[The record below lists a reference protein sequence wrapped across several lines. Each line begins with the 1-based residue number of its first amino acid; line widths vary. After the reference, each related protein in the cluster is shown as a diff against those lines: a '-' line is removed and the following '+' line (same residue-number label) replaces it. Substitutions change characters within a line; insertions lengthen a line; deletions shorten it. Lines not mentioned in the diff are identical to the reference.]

1 MAGVARPQPRLQRPR
16 RAAGIARLLLL
27 AAVVAYLV
35 LPLLSTVAFSL
46 ATVWNKTV
54 LPEGY
59 TLEWYR
65 QSLSDPQILRGIQR
79 SLLATVGALLIG
91 LALVVPAL
99 LWVHLRAPRL
109 KRWLEFLAIV
119 PWALPGVVLAL
130 AIIRAYIGPY
140 NVSRPLILV
149 LVYTLVSLPFMFRAI
164 DAALSAVDLR
174 TLVEAAQT
182 LGAGWPDTLRRV
194 ILPNIT
200 PGILSAALLVAA
212 LASGEYVLAR
222 LLGGTGWKTFALY
235 QAEAQFTDGR
245 VAAALAALG
254 FAFTWLV
261 SMGLILL
268 SGRRAQPT
276 PLANK

>member
-1 MAGVARPQPRLQRPR
+1 V
-16 RAAGIARLLLL
+16 IYLLL
-27 AAVVAYLV
+27 
-35 LPLLSTVAFSL
+35 PLFSTVTFSL
-46 ATVWNKTV
+46 ATVWSKTI

-59 TLEWYR
+59 TLNAYR
-65 QSLSDPQILRGIQR
+65 ESLSDPQVLRGIQR
-79 SLLATVGALLIG
+79 SLTATVGTLVVG

-99 LWVHLRAPRL
+99 LWVHLRAPRY

-130 AIIRAYIGPY
+130 AVIRAYVSPY
-140 NVSRPLILV
+140 NVSRPLVLV
-149 LVYTLVSLPFMFRAI
+149 LTYTLVSLPFMFRAI

-182 LGAGWPDTLRRV
+182 LGAGWGDVGRRV
-194 ILPNIT
+194 VLPNIA
-200 PGILSAALLVAA
+200 PGMLSAALLVAA
-212 LASGEYVLAR
+212 LASGEYVIAR

-245 VAAALAALG
+245 IAAALAVLG

-261 SMGLILL
+261 SMGLIVL
-268 SGRRAQPT
+268 SSRRGQAT
-276 PLANK
+276 PLMNK

>member
-1 MAGVARPQPRLQRPR
+1 VL
-16 RAAGIARLLLL
+16 
-27 AAVVAYLV
+27 YLV

-46 ATVWNKTV
+46 ATVWSKTI

-59 TLEWYR
+59 TLRWYR
-65 QSLSDPQILRGIQR
+65 ESLSDPQLLRGVQR
-79 SLLATVGALLIG
+79 SLSATAAALLIG
-91 LALVVPAL
+91 LALVVPTL
-99 LWVHLRAPRL
+99 LWVHLRAPRY

-130 AIIRAYIGPY
+130 AIIRAYVSPY
-140 NVSRPLILV
+140 GVSRPLILT
-149 LVYTLVSLPFMFRAI
+149 LTYTLISLPFMFRAI

-182 LGAGWPDTLRRV
+182 LGAGWPVVLRRV
-194 ILPNIT
+194 ILPNIA
-200 PGILSAALLVAA
+200 GGVLSAALLVAA

-245 VAAALAALG
+245 VAAALAVVG
-254 FAFTWLV
+254 FAFTWLI

-268 SGRRAQPT
+268 AGRRSQAA
-276 PLANK
+276 PLTNK

>member
-1 MAGVARPQPRLQRPR
+1 MAVVARPVSPR
-16 RAAGIARLLLL
+16 RFGPALRVVLL
-27 AAVVAYLV
+27 AVVVLYLV
-35 LPLLSTVAFSL
+35 LPLMSTVVFSL
-46 ATVWNKTV
+46 ATVWSKTI

-59 TLEWYR
+59 TLNAYR
-65 QSLSDPQILRGIQR
+65 QSLSDPQIVRGIQR
-79 SLLATVGALLIG
+79 SLSATVGTLVVG
-91 LALVVPAL
+91 LSLVVPAL
-99 LWVHLRAPRL
+99 LWVHLRAPKY

-130 AIIRAYIGPY
+130 AVIRTYVSPY
-140 NVSRPLILV
+140 NVSRPVVLV
-149 LVYTLVSLPFMFRAI
+149 LTYTLVSLPFMFRAI

-182 LGAGWPDTLRRV
+182 LGAGWLEIGRRV
-194 ILPNIT
+194 ILPNIAS
-200 PGILSAALLVAA
+200 GMLSAALLVAA

-245 VAAALAALG
+245 VAAALAVLG
-254 FAFTWLV
+254 FLFTWVV

-268 SGRRAQPT
+268 SGRRGQSS
-276 PLANK
+276 PLMNK

>member
-1 MAGVARPQPRLQRPR
+1 MAVVRAERAPR
-16 RAAGIARLLLL
+16 RIAPILSALLL
-27 AAVVAYLV
+27 ALVVLYMV
-35 LPLLSTVAFSL
+35 LPLLSTVVFSL
-46 ATVWNKTV
+46 ATAWSKTI

-59 TLEWYR
+59 TLNAYR
-65 QSLSDPQILRGIQR
+65 ESFADPQIIRGIQR
-79 SLLATVGALLIG
+79 SLMATVATVFVG

-99 LWVHLRAPRL
+99 LWVHLRAPKF

-130 AIIRAYIGPY
+130 AIIRTYISPY
-140 NVSRPLILV
+140 NVSRPAVLILT
-149 LVYTLVSLPFMFRAI
+149 YTLVSLPFMFRAI
-164 DAALSAVDLR
+164 DASMSAVDLR

-182 LGAGWPDTLRRV
+182 LGAGWLDIGRR
-194 ILPNIT
+194 ILLPNIS
-200 PGILSAALLVAA
+200 PGMLSAALLVAA

-245 VAAALAALG
+245 IAAALAVLG

-261 SMGLILL
+261 SMGLILI
-268 SGRRAQPT
+268 SGRRGQASPIM
-276 PLANK
+276 NK

>member
-1 MAGVARPQPRLQRPR
+1 M
-16 RAAGIARLLLL
+16 
-27 AAVVAYLV
+27 AVVAQPRRSFNVGSLLRYALLAVIVIYLV
-35 LPLLSTVAFSL
+35 LPLISTVLFSL
-46 ATVWNKTV
+46 ATVWSKTV

-59 TLEWYR
+59 TLNAYR
-65 QSLSDPQILRGIQR
+65 ESLNDPQILRGIQR
-79 SLLATVGALLIG
+79 SLMATIATLFVG

-99 LWVHLRAPRL
+99 LWVHLRAPKF

-130 AIIRAYIGPY
+130 AVIRTYVSPY
-140 NVSRPLILV
+140 NVSRPLVLV
-149 LVYTLVSLPFMFRAI
+149 LTYTLVSLPFIFRAI

-182 LGAGWPDTLRRV
+182 LGAGWPDIGRRV
-194 ILPNIT
+194 ILPNIA
-200 PGILSAALLVAA
+200 PGMLSAALLVAA
-212 LASGEYVLAR
+212 LASGEYVIAR

-245 VAAALAALG
+245 VAAALAVLG

-261 SMGLILL
+261 SMGLIML
-268 SGRRAQPT
+268 STRRGMASPIM
-276 PLANK
+276 NK

>member
-1 MAGVARPQPRLQRPR
+1 MAVVARPASPR
-16 RAAGIARLLLL
+16 RFGPALQVVLL
-27 AAVVAYLV
+27 ALVVLYLA
-35 LPLLSTVAFSL
+35 LPLMSTVVFSL
-46 ATVWNKTV
+46 ATVWSKTI

-59 TLEWYR
+59 TLNAYR
-65 QSLSDPQILRGIQR
+65 QSLNDPQIVRGIQR
-79 SLLATVGALLIG
+79 SLSATVATLVVG

-99 LWVHLRAPRL
+99 LWVHLRAPKY

-130 AIIRAYIGPY
+130 AVIRTYVSPY
-140 NVSRPLILV
+140 NVSRPLVLV
-149 LVYTLVSLPFMFRAI
+149 LTYTLVSLPFMFRAI

-182 LGAGWPDTLRRV
+182 LGAGWLEIGRRV
-194 ILPNIT
+194 ILPNIAS
-200 PGILSAALLVAA
+200 GMLSAALLVAA

-245 VAAALAALG
+245 VAAALAVLG
-254 FAFTWLV
+254 FLFTWLV
-261 SMGLILL
+261 SMGLIML
-268 SGRRAQPT
+268 SGRRGQSS
-276 PLANK
+276 PLMNK

>member
-1 MAGVARPQPRLQRPR
+1 MAVVARPR
-16 RAAGIARLLLL
+16 RSFNPGALLRYAVL
-27 AAVVAYLV
+27 AVVVLYLV
-35 LPLLSTVAFSL
+35 LPLFSTILFSL
-46 ATVWNKTV
+46 ATVWSKTI

-59 TLEWYR
+59 TLNAYR
-65 QSLSDPQILRGIQR
+65 ESLNDPQILRGIQR
-79 SLLATVGALLIG
+79 SLMATVATLIIG

-99 LWVHLRAPRL
+99 LWVHLRAPKF

-130 AIIRAYIGPY
+130 AVIRTYISPY
-140 NVSRPLILV
+140 NVSRPLVLV
-149 LVYTLVSLPFMFRAI
+149 LTYTLVSLPFMFRAI

-182 LGAGWPDTLRRV
+182 LGAGWLEIGRRV
-194 ILPNIT
+194 ILPNIAA
-200 PGILSAALLVAA
+200 GMLSASLLVAA
-212 LASGEYVLAR
+212 LASGEYVIAR

-245 VAAALAALG
+245 VAAALAVLG

-261 SMGLILL
+261 SMGLIVL
-268 SGRRAQPT
+268 STRRGMASPIM
-276 PLANK
+276 NK

>member
-1 MAGVARPQPRLQRPR
+1 MAVVARPR
-16 RAAGIARLLLL
+16 RSFNLGALFRYAVL
-27 AAVVAYLV
+27 AVVVLYLV
-35 LPLLSTVAFSL
+35 LPLFSTILFSL
-46 ATVWNKTV
+46 ATVWSKTI

-59 TLEWYR
+59 TLNAYR
-65 QSLSDPQILRGIQR
+65 ESLNDPQILRGIQR
-79 SLLATVGALLIG
+79 SLMATVATLIIG

-99 LWVHLRAPRL
+99 LWVHLRAPKF

-130 AIIRAYIGPY
+130 AVIRTYISPY
-140 NVSRPLILV
+140 NVSRPLVLV
-149 LVYTLVSLPFMFRAI
+149 LTYTLVSLPFMFRAI

-182 LGAGWPDTLRRV
+182 LGAGWLEIGRRV
-194 ILPNIT
+194 ILPNIAA
-200 PGILSAALLVAA
+200 GMLSASLLVAA
-212 LASGEYVLAR
+212 LASGEYVIAR

-245 VAAALAALG
+245 VAAALAVLG

-261 SMGLILL
+261 SMGLIVL
-268 SGRRAQPT
+268 STRRGMASPIM
-276 PLANK
+276 NK

>member
-1 MAGVARPQPRLQRPR
+1 VVRF
-16 RAAGIARLLLL
+16 LLL
-27 AAVVAYLV
+27 ALVVLYLV
-35 LPLLSTVAFSL
+35 LPLFSTVVFSL
-46 ATVWNKTV
+46 ATVWSKTI

-59 TLEWYR
+59 TLNAYR
-65 QSLSDPQILRGIQR
+65 ESLNDPQILRGIQR
-79 SLLATVGALLIG
+79 SLSATVATLFVG

-99 LWVHLRAPRL
+99 LWVHLQAPKY

-130 AIIRAYIGPY
+130 AVIRTYVSPY
-140 NVSRPLILV
+140 NVSRPVVLV
-149 LVYTLVSLPFMFRAI
+149 LTYTLVSLPFMFRAI

-182 LGAGWPDTLRRV
+182 LGAGWLEIGRRV
-194 ILPNIT
+194 ILPNIA
-200 PGILSAALLVAA
+200 PGMLSAALLVAA

-245 VAAALAALG
+245 VAAALAVLG
-254 FAFTWLV
+254 FLFTWIV
-261 SMGLILL
+261 SMGLIAL
-268 SGRRAQPT
+268 SGRRGQSS
-276 PLANK
+276 PLMNK

>member
-1 MAGVARPQPRLQRPR
+1 MAAVAAPRAPR
-16 RAAGIARLLLL
+16 RVPWGGLARGLLL

-46 ATVWNKTV
+46 ATVWNKTP

-59 TLEWYR
+59 TLQWYR
-65 QSLSDPQILRGIQR
+65 DSLSDPQVLRGIQR
-79 SLLATVGALLIG
+79 SLVAGAGALVVV

-99 LWVHLRAPRL
+99 LWVHLRAPRH
-109 KRWLEFLAIV
+109 KRWLEFLAVV

-130 AIIRAYIGPY
+130 ALIRAYVGPW
-140 NVSRPLILV
+140 NVSRPLVLV
-149 LVYTLVSLPFMFRAI
+149 LTYALVSLPFVFRAI

-174 TLVEAAQT
+174 TLVEAAHT
-182 LGAGWPDTLRRV
+182 LGAGGRDVAVRV
-194 ILPNIT
+194 VLPNIAS
-200 PGILSAALLVAA
+200 GILSAALLVAA

-245 VAAALAALG
+245 VAAALAVLG
-254 FAFTWLV
+254 FAFTWVV

-268 SGRRAQPT
+268 SGRRAQSA

>member
-1 MAGVARPQPRLQRPR
+1 MAVVARPR
-16 RAAGIARLLLL
+16 RSFNPGALLRYAVL
-27 AAVVAYLV
+27 AVVVLYLV
-35 LPLLSTVAFSL
+35 LPLFSTILFSL
-46 ATVWNKTV
+46 ATVWSKTI

-59 TLEWYR
+59 TLNAYR
-65 QSLSDPQILRGIQR
+65 ESLNDPQILRGIQR
-79 SLLATVGALLIG
+79 SLMATVATLIIG

-99 LWVHLRAPRL
+99 LWVHLRAPKF

-130 AIIRAYIGPY
+130 AVIRTYISPY
-140 NVSRPLILV
+140 NVSRPLVLV
-149 LVYTLVSLPFMFRAI
+149 LTYTLVSLPFMFRAI

-182 LGAGWPDTLRRV
+182 LGAGWLEIGRRV

-200 PGILSAALLVAA
+200 AGMLSASLLVAA
-212 LASGEYVLAR
+212 LASGEYVIAR

-245 VAAALAALG
+245 VAAALAVLG

-261 SMGLILL
+261 SMGLIVL
-268 SGRRAQPT
+268 STRRGMASPIM
-276 PLANK
+276 NK

>member
-1 MAGVARPQPRLQRPR
+1 MAVIAPPR
-16 RAAGIARLLLL
+16 RSFNLGSVLRYGLL
-27 AAVVAYLV
+27 AVVVVYLV
-35 LPLLSTVAFSL
+35 LPLISTVLFSL
-46 ATVWNKTV
+46 ATVWSKTI

-59 TLEWYR
+59 TLNAYR
-65 QSLSDPQILRGIQR
+65 ESLNDPQILRGIQR
-79 SLLATVGALLIG
+79 SLTATVATLFIG

-99 LWVHLRAPRL
+99 LWVHLRAPKF

-130 AIIRAYIGPY
+130 AVIRTYISPY
-140 NVSRPLILV
+140 NVSRPLVLV
-149 LVYTLVSLPFMFRAI
+149 LTYTLVSLPFMFRAI

-182 LGAGWPDTLRRV
+182 LGAGWVEIGRRV
-194 ILPNIT
+194 ILPNISA
-200 PGILSAALLVAA
+200 GMLSAALLVAA
-212 LASGEYVLAR
+212 LASGEYVIAR

-245 VAAALAALG
+245 IAAALAVMG

-261 SMGLILL
+261 SMGLIVL
-268 SGRRAQPT
+268 STRRG
-276 PLANK
+276 LASPIMNK

>member
-1 MAGVARPQPRLQRPR
+1 V
-16 RAAGIARLLLL
+16 
-27 AAVVAYLV
+27 AVVARQRAPARRGQILRVVLIAAVAVYLI
-35 LPLLSTVAFSL
+35 LPLVSTVLFSL
-46 ATVWNKTV
+46 ATVWSKTI

-59 TLEWYR
+59 TLNSYR
-65 QSLSDPQILRGIQR
+65 QSLSDPQIVRGIQR
-79 SLLATVGALLIG
+79 SLTATVATLFVG
-91 LALVVPAL
+91 LAMVVPAL
-99 LWVHLRAPRL
+99 LWVHLRAPKF

-130 AIIRAYIGPY
+130 AVIRTYVSPY
-140 NVSRPLILV
+140 NVSRPVVLV
-149 LVYTLVSLPFMFRAI
+149 LTYTLVSLPFMFRAI

-182 LGAGWPDTLRRV
+182 LGAGWGEIGRRV

-200 PGILSAALLVAA
+200 VGMLSAALLVAA
-212 LASGEYVLAR
+212 LASGEYVIAR

-245 VAAALAALG
+245 VAAALAVLG

-261 SMGLILL
+261 SLGLIALA
-268 SGRRAQPT
+268 GRRGQSGPIM
-276 PLANK
+276 NK

>member
-1 MAGVARPQPRLQRPR
+1 MAVVARSRRPFNLGSLLR
-16 RAAGIARLLLL
+16 YLLL
-27 AAVVAYLV
+27 AVVVLYLV
-35 LPLLSTVAFSL
+35 LPLVSTILFSL
-46 ATVWNKTV
+46 ATVWSKTI

-59 TLEWYR
+59 TLNAYR
-65 QSLSDPQILRGIQR
+65 ESLNDPQILRGIQR
-79 SLLATVGALLIG
+79 SLTATVATLFVG

-99 LWVHLRAPRL
+99 LWVHLRAPRF

-130 AIIRAYIGPY
+130 AVIRTYISPY
-140 NVSRPLILV
+140 NVSRPLVLV
-149 LVYTLVSLPFMFRAI
+149 LTYTLVSLPFMFRAI

-182 LGAGWPDTLRRV
+182 LGAGWLEIGRRI
-194 ILPNIT
+194 ILPNIA
-200 PGILSAALLVAA
+200 PGMLSAALLVAA
-212 LASGEYVLAR
+212 LASGEYVIAR

-245 VAAALAALG
+245 VAAALAVLG

-261 SMGLILL
+261 SMGLIVL
-268 SGRRAQPT
+268 STRRG
-276 PLANK
+276 LASPIMNK